1 MVRFGCSG
9 NENAGIK
16 PEQIKFGVA
25 NYIFTVVKPCT
36 TNKKEY
42 KCVWNYNSKK
52 TAQL

>member
-25 NYIFTVVKPCT
+25 NYIFTIVKL
-36 TNKKEY
+36 NIIKKGVLVCLEL
-42 KCVWNYNSKK
+42 
-52 TAQL
+52 Q